1 MNNLPMPITITTPT
15 PQPAAKPAAA
25 AAQVSKSMP
34 AANQVADN
42 KSTNKSFGD
51 VLARHVSDV
60 KTAQDSSPSQNS
72 PKKITDKPAEKT
84 QGDAPQSASQ
94 TPSNKVDGKAAEKTD
109 ENAPQSNKTTDTTD
123 ENTVEDTT
131 QSKKISAKS
140 ASADEIFANIK
151 AKANDSAA
159 TPPAG
164 DASSNLPAAMLAT
177 LIPQNVTAAQA
188 APVTQSELA
197 ATSAEES
204 VLDKKTTAATKD
216 TPSLDQSGLKLDVS
230 AAGRKSLPQAVAPI
244 ETKKDAA
251 FSNMME
257 SIKATAGPK
266 LFETDEKA
274 AALAAAPQP
283 GAASLASMAATTQLA
298 PATVLP
304 TQVTVNTPV
313 SHDKWGD
320 EFNQKITWLS
330 SQKEQTA
337 ELHLNPPQLGP
348 MDVVLKVSGDQ
359 ATAFF
364 TSPHAAVREAVEQAL
379 PKLREMLADS
389 GIMLGNATVSDQAP
403 RGRQDNHDDKSSGSR
418 SAIGGI
424 GDSSAPGNLNVRVSP
439 INRHNGIVD
448 TFA

>member
-1 MNNLPMPITITTPT
+1 MNNLPITITTPT
-15 PQPAAKPAAA
+15 PQPAAKPASA
-25 AAQVSKSMP
+25 AAQASKSMP
-34 AANQVADN
+34 AVNPGADN
-42 KSTNKSFGD
+42 SSPSKSFGD

-60 KTAQDSSPSQNS
+60 KMAQDSSPPQNS
-72 PKKITDKPAEKT
+72 PKKVTDKLAEKT
-84 QGDAPQSASQ
+84 QGDAPHSASQ
-94 TPSNKVDGKAAEKTD
+94 SQSNKIDGKAAEKTE
-109 ENAPQSNKTTDTTD
+109 ENAPQSNKATDTSD

-140 ASADEIFANIK
+140 ADDIFANIK
-151 AKANDSAA
+151 AKTNESAA
-159 TPPAG
+159 IPPTG
-164 DASSNLPAAMLAT
+164 DAGSNLPAAMLAT
-177 LIPQNVTAAQA
+177 LVPQNVAAAQA
-188 APVTQSELA
+188 APDTQSELA
-197 ATSAEES
+197 AISAEES
-204 VLDKKTTAATKD
+204 VPGKKTTAASKD
-216 TPSLDQSGLKLDVS
+216 TPSLDQSDLKQDVS
-230 AAGRKSLPQAVAPI
+230 ATGRKSLPQAVASI

-283 GAASLASMAATTQLA
+283 GAASLASMAATAQLA

-304 TQVTVNTPV
+304 TQVTIDTPV

-359 ATAFF
+359 ATALF

-379 PKLREMLADS
+379 PRLREMLADS

-403 RGRQDNHDDKSSGSR
+403 RGRQDSHDDKASSSR

-424 GDSSAPGNLNVRVSP
+424 SDSSAPGNLNVRVSP